1 MDRWI
6 EDDELWAERIHP
18 DDRERVLAAE
28 RPTYEQAAPYEGEF
42 RMIAADGRVVW
53 IWERDTVIRDERR
66 AARSARRACSW
77 T

>member
-1 MDRWI
+1 MDRWT
-6 EDDELWAERIHP
+6 EDDELWARRLHP

-28 RPTYEQAAPYEGEF
+28 RSTYEQATPYEGEF

-53 IWERDTVIRDERR
+53 IWERDTVIRDEEGRP
-66 AARSARRACSW
+66 SAHRACSW